1 MLTEAP
7 FTTAKTRKQQKC
19 LSIEEWIK
27 RYSTHAH
34 THPLK
39 EEMATHTHTHTH
51 THTKYPLEGGNGNPL
66 KYSCLENS
74 LEREAWRATFHRVTK
89 SQT

>member
-1 MLTEAP
+1 MFTEAP
-7 FTTAKTRKQQKC
+7 LTIAKTRKQQKC

-34 THPLK
+34 THPLE
-39 EEMATHTHTHTH
+39 EEMATHTHTY
-51 THTKYPLEGGNGNPL
+51 TKSPLEGGNGNPL

-74 LEREAWRATFHRVTK
+74 LERETWRATFHRVTK